1 MKWRG
6 IFDVEREAIKKL
18 LSFSGK
24 WKFIHF
30 SMIFPTTPHIF
41 RFSYRHTME
50 TSFPCTSFI
59 VHRFLSS
66 SGSVFISL
74 PLRLFSRVYA
84 FSHFPVYSLT
94 HTSVAVR
101 RGDNLWPRLTWNVS
115 KILMEIITMCTMHVA
130 CHFLC
135 LTAIYS
141 QCSQSTRGSSASS
154 SLVRRRCWRKG
165 KLMTFSFS
173 LFVCC
178 CCVCCDRMWAFN
190 VTFWVDVCLFC
201 YVCQAANNMCGSGS
215 QKQHKKLLLGTLLT
229 QMFQLSTQQ

>member
-1 MKWRG
+1 MSNEKQLRNSCHSPENENSSTFPWFSLQLR
-6 IFDVEREAIKKL
+6 IFSD
-18 LSFSGK
+18 
-24 WKFIHF
+24 
-30 SMIFPTTPHIF
+30 F
-41 RFSYRHTME
+41 R
-50 TSFPCTSFI
+50 I
-59 VHRFLSS
+59 FLSTHNGNFIPLHILRCFLPF

-74 PLRLFSRVYA
+74 PSRLLSRVYA

-94 HTSVAVR
+94 HTSDAVR

-135 LTAIYS
+135 LAAIYS
-141 QCSQSTRGSSASS
+141 QCSQQSTRGSSASS
-154 SLVRRRCWRKG
+154 SLVRRRRWRKG

-229 QMFQLSTQQ
+229 QMFQLLTQQ